1 MKTQQSNITIVG
13 AGITGLTA
21 ALLLAKQKFNITLID
36 QKTPSSP
43 TKQLNAWVS
52 SLNTESQRTLIQC
65 GVWSDLPA
73 THSTSMRG
81 LHVFDAANGQSLTF
95 DAHQNYQTR
104 LAHIVDNSS
113 LIHTLWQQVQKHP
126 NIQCLVPC
134 EITDI
139 EYNTHTTLE
148 TKTHGKIESALLIGA
163 DGARSWI
170 REHADFSYQQKD
182 YGHTAHICV
191 IECQQALNHWGYQW
205 FWPTGPLAFLPLA
218 NPRQAAIV
226 WSTSPGVVPSDKAA
240 LDTAISEHSTYHLGS
255 VKSLT
260 PVKHFPLHALHVLH
274 YAKPGIVLI
283 GDAAHRMHPLAGQGA
298 NVGIADALSLAAHI
312 QNATQSRQFSSR
324 VLNAYARERRAAAN
338 HMMCAL
344 SGLQWSFA
352 QTSAP
357 LKYLRGRGVSW
368 LNQQNWLKNQCLK
381 QAGSQ

>member
-1 MKTQQSNITIVG
+1 MNSQQSDIIIVG

-21 ALLLAKQKFNITLID
+21 ALLLAKQKFNITLLDRKIPI
-36 QKTPSSP
+36 QP
-43 TKQLNAWVS
+43 TNNLSAWVS
-52 SLNTESQRTLIQC
+52 ALNTESQKTLTQC
-65 GVWSDLPA
+65 DVWSDLPTTHA
-73 THSTSMRG
+73 TSVRG
-81 LHVFDAANGQSLTF
+81 LHVFDVANDQSLTF
-95 DAHQNYQTR
+95 DAHQNCQAQ
-104 LAHIVDNSS
+104 LAHIVDNTM
-113 LIHTLWQQVQKHP
+113 LIHLLWQKAQSHP
-126 NIQCLVPC
+126 NIQCLAPC

-139 EYNTHTTLE
+139 DTNTPITLN
-148 TKTHGKIESALLIGA
+148 TKAHGSLNTALLIGA
-163 DGARSWI
+163 DGARSLI
-170 REHADFSYQQKD
+170 REQAGFSYQQKD

-191 IECQQALNHWGYQW
+191 IECQRALNHWGYQW

-218 NPRQAAIV
+218 NPQQAAIV
-226 WSTSPGVVPSDKAA
+226 WSATPGVVPGDKAA
-240 LDTAISEHSTYHLGS
+240 LDTAIGEHSTYHLGS
-255 VKSLT
+255 IKSLT

-381 QAGSQ
+381 RAGSQ